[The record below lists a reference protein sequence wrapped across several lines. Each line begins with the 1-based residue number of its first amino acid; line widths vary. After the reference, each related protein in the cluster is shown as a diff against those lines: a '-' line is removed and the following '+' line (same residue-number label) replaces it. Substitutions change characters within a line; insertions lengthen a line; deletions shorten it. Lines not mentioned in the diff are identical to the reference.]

1 MKRHFGTT
9 EEISVADVNS
19 VLRYES
25 ESGEFIWLKYSSRGA
40 IGTKAGNVCR
50 HLGYRRIQ
58 IRGRSYYA
66 HRLAFLLM
74 TGRWPVGEIDHL
86 DLDRSNNKW
95 ENLRECSHSQNGQNC
110 RPRRTNKSGFK
121 GVSFDR
127 RRNKW
132 RACISVGGKSLSL
145 GMFYDKA
152 DAAAAYDIAAIE
164 HFGANARLSEA
175 GDAA

>member
-58 IRGRSYYA
+58 IRCRSY
-66 HRLAFLLM
+66 
-74 TGRWPVGEIDHL
+74 
-86 DLDRSNNKW
+86 
-95 ENLRECSHSQNGQNC
+95 
-110 RPRRTNKSGFK
+110 
-121 GVSFDR
+121 
-127 RRNKW
+127 
-132 RACISVGGKSLSL
+132 
-145 GMFYDKA
+145 
-152 DAAAAYDIAAIE
+152 
-164 HFGANARLSEA
+164 
-175 GDAA
+175 